1 MSNFKLQQLKDKSL
15 STYNELKEF
24 TKKLSDTKQ
33 IEKLQK
39 NEYSIQIDPG
49 QLMTHFESNSPSALT
64 IDKSIYSQQVGTLD
78 PAISIPNAAQHWATS
93 IGTSDMEYDPYSYK
107 MPKTKNLEIEQLD
120 GTKTLIRVS
129 FDDLSDIRERVLETR
144 KLVWKL
150 PFPKYEIT
158 KTTYVSFHNKKD
170 NKDYTAKCS
179 LATFA
184 KAFEVEYQSFGEL
197 LFDSALSGV
206 DA

>member
-1 MSNFKLQQLKDKSL
+1 MD
-15 STYNELKEF
+15 
-24 TKKLSDTKQ
+24 
-33 IEKLQK
+33 
-39 NEYSIQIDPG
+39 
-49 QLMTHFESNSPSALT
+49 
-64 IDKSIYSQQVGTLD
+64 
-78 PAISIPNAAQHWATS
+78 
-93 IGTSDMEYDPYSYK
+93 YDSYSYK
-107 MPKTKNLEIEQLD
+107 QSKTKNLEIEQLD
-120 GTKTLIRVS
+120 GTKTLIRAS
-129 FDDLSDIRERVLETR
+129 FDDLSDIRERVLESR

-150 PFPKYEIT
+150 PFPKYETT

-179 LATFA
+179 LAALA